1 MVDQASKNINARL
14 QLLILLWLVLLL
26 FVSFSKSY
34 GQEVKTK
41 NSDISYWIYGG
52 PSVTTL
58 GIGLQAELAVDY
70 NNHLFLIS
78 TTRTDLD
85 FGDETWD
92 VALIY
97 GQSMNYRSFYL
108 SAGTGVAVIGGEGY
122 SDLFGRGTKTSIE
135 TTIGFPLRGQI
146 SWQPVRFL
154 GLGINSFFN
163 VNTEQPFG
171 GIGVSVKV
179 GKLHK
184 L

>member
-1 MVDQASKNINARL
+1 M
-14 QLLILLWLVLLL
+14 
-26 FVSFSKSY
+26 VSFSQSY
-34 GQEVKTK
+34 GQQLKTT
-41 NSDISYWIYGG
+41 NSDTGYWVHAG
-52 PSVTTL
+52 PSFTTL
-58 GIGLQAELAVDY
+58 GTGLQAELTVDY
-70 NNHLFLIS
+70 NHHIFSVS
-78 TTRTDLD
+78 TASTDFD
-85 FGDETWD
+85 FGTETWD

-146 SWQPVRFL
+146 SWQPMPFL
-154 GLGINSFFN
+154 ALGINSFVN

-171 GIGVSVKV
+171 GIGVSVRM
-179 GKLHK
+179 GKLQQ